1 MIYIIDMRVLICYSS
16 NDSAITN
23 EKLNQLEVRIIPYA
37 TVHFDKLDGSKECC
51 LKRIVRRCDV
61 VLQLISS
68 YSEYQCNSSVLI
80 KARKNNKPIIKIGI
94 DELLAKDDDQLYQI
108 LFDIDK
114 KGWPV
119 WLVLAISLL
128 ACVGVSLLTL
138 WLSYKYVGKQVVD
151 GTSDGVLGA
160 RGVFGDSWGS
170 VNAIISSFAFA
181 GVIVTLFLQNRD
193 LNLQRKEMARQ
204 REEFEKENNTL
215 KYQRFENLF
224 YNMLNLQQEIV
235 AALKYNYKERKVS
248 NSSDN
253 MFGFRTQYET
263 HTIIGREVF
272 RFTFDDRN
280 FIKGYRFYLNESGL
294 SKYESTLIP
303 TYYDHYFRHLYKI
316 IQFVDSQGFPFDEA
330 YKYVSLLRGT
340 LSRYE
345 LVWIYYNALNPGYT
359 KFKGLIE
366 KYSLLKNIRND
377 LLTICKETSSY
388 YKALG
393 LTTKEMKSNGFS
405 AVDFEYFLSDVPE
418 EGKYH
423 ISAFWNKREI
433 VKGLDYLNR
442 WREFID
448 EKKKEKEA

>member
-1 MIYIIDMRVLICYSS
+1 MTSIVDMRVLICYSS

-23 EKLNQLEVRIIPYA
+23 EKLKQLEGRIIPYA
-37 TVHFDKLDGSKECC
+37 TVYYDKPDSSNECC
-51 LKRIVRRCDV
+51 LKRMRRRCDV
-61 VLQLISS
+61 VLQLVSPYS
-68 YSEYQCNSSVLI
+68 YNQCNSTVLI
-80 KARKNNKPIIKIGI
+80 RARKDNKPIIKIDI
-94 DELLAKDDDQLYQI
+94 DELLAKDDDQFYQA

-235 AALKYNYKERKVS
+235 AGLRYDYKERKVS
-248 NSSDN
+248 YQSDT
-253 MFGFRTQYET
+253 FYGHTQYVNQYVL
-263 HTIIGREVF
+263 GREVF
-272 RFTFDDRN
+272 RFTFEDN
-280 FIKGYRFYLNESGL
+280 YSITGYRYYLNKMGL
-294 SKYESTLIP
+294 VAYDSTLIP
-303 TYYDHYFRHLYKI
+303 TYFDHYFRHLYKI
-316 IQFVDSQGFPFDEA
+316 IQFVDSQEFPFDEA

-345 LVWIYYNALNPGYT
+345 LVWIYYNGLSPHNNQ
-359 KFKGLIE
+359 FKKLIE
-366 KYSLLKNIRND
+366 KYSLLNNIRED
-377 LLTICKETSSY
+377 LLTKCKETDSY
-388 YKALG
+388 YEELG
-393 LTTKEMKSNGFS
+393 LEKDSLKANGFS
-405 AVDFEYFLSDVPE
+405 ALDFEYLLSDIHE

-423 ISAFWNKREI
+423 LSAFWNKREI
-433 VKGLDYLNR
+433 DNGRDKLYR
-442 WREFID
+442 WREYLAKI
-448 EKKKEKEA
+448 ENANS